1 MGAPIS
7 LDHPQRDR
15 VPGAQGINNR
25 GNRMDPNQLQESA
38 QEAAHLLK
46 ALGNRHRLSI
56 LCLLLDGEKSV
67 GQLVHLIGLSPSAL
81 SQHLARLRHDG
92 LVRTRRSAQVIYYT
106 LEGAQARALLETLH
120 GLYCCGGEPAERKP
134 SSLGAAATIPSQLPV

>member
-1 MGAPIS
+1 
-7 LDHPQRDR
+7 
-15 VPGAQGINNR
+15 
-25 GNRMDPNQLQESA
+25 MDPNQLQQSA
-38 QEAAHLLK
+38 QEAAQLLK

-67 GQLVHLIGLSPSAL
+67 GQLIQLIGLSPSAL

-106 LEGAQARALLETLH
+106 LEGTQARAVLETLH
-120 GLYCCGGEPAERKP
+120 GLYCCAGEPADRKP
-134 SSLGAAATIPSQLPV
+134 SPLGATAAASPQLPV

>member
-1 MGAPIS
+1 
-7 LDHPQRDR
+7 
-15 VPGAQGINNR
+15 
-25 GNRMDPNQLQESA
+25 MDSHQLQQSA
-38 QEAAHLLK
+38 QEAAQLLK

-67 GQLVHLIGLSPSAL
+67 GQLVPLVGLSQSAL

-120 GLYCCGGEPAERKP
+120 GLYCCGSEPAERKP
-134 SSLGAAATIPSQLPV
+134 SALGATVTASSQLPV